1 MLLYK
6 RETDKTHTWRSAG
19 PGRAPVTTDETS
31 PLGRKL
37 TRGAF
42 ILDGD
47 RERACR
53 NLKEEVEEE
62 LVDTTETGAEG
73 ETRDTC
79 QREDKR
85 DLGDVTRE
93 YEGGVEKISIA
104 RLCTGNVP

>member
-1 MLLYK
+1 M
-6 RETDKTHTWRSAG
+6 
-19 PGRAPVTTDETS
+19 PVTKDETS
-31 PLGRKL
+31 PLGRKR

-53 NLKEEVEEE
+53 NPKDEVEEE
-62 LVDTTETGAEG
+62 PVVTSETGAEE
-73 ETRDTC
+73 ETKETC

-85 DLGDVTRE
+85 DLGDGNQGKRRRRRE
-93 YEGGVEKISIA
+93 ISIA